1 MWAQISLQ
9 VRSGEEVEL
18 RCESQGG
25 NPAPILKWLID
36 DQELEGS
43 LQKNETSIGNPRKWN
58 SYSLIKAVFQKVIE
72 RVSAIQLVIFFI
84 CIVYKQ

>member
-1 MWAQISLQ
+1 MAQISLQ

-25 NPAPILKWLID
+25 NPAPILRWFID

-43 LQKNETSIGNPRKWN
+43 LQKNESSIGNPRQWN
-58 SYSLIKAVFQKVIE
+58 SYSLIKAVFQKVTE
-72 RVSAIQLVIFFI
+72 TTSAIEFVIF
-84 CIVYKQ
+84 

>member
-1 MWAQISLQ
+1 MAQISLQ

-25 NPAPILKWLID
+25 NPAPILRWFID

-43 LQKNETSIGNPRKWN
+43 LQKNESSIGNPRQWN
-58 SYSLIKAVFQKVIE
+58 SYSLIKAGFQKVTE
-72 RVSAIQLVIFFI
+72 TTSAIELVL
-84 CIVYKQ
+84 